1 MKILQELGLTEDE
14 IQNINDENV
23 NDYVGRIKNN
33 FYSLAKA
40 DNEFVKELTEPIKSQ
55 VIGKENQYKKLIK
68 NHFGLEITNDEL
80 AKTDANKLLE
90 LGKEKLQ
97 KELNT
102 NDVIVKYQNNESEYL
117 TKLQAYENQ
126 IEELKIESENKINE
140 FIKKQKIDESML
152 LKLEA
157 EPLINKANILTFK
170 DVIYSLLQSD
180 GYSLTIDERKD
191 LHLTDSDG
199 MFVKDGNKILT
210 VNEYI
215 KRTVLKLQ
223 GGLFNLP
230 NNEKGF
236 VQKAVAKDGKQILRY
251 G

>member
-102 NDVIVKYQNNESEYL
+102 NDVIVKYQNNESEFL
-117 TKLQAYENQ
+117 NKLQAYENQ

>member
-102 NDVIVKYQNNESEYL
+102 NDVIVNYQNNESEYL
-117 TKLQAYENQ
+117 K
-126 IEELKIESENKINE
+126 
-140 FIKKQKIDESML
+140 F
-152 LKLEA
+152 
-157 EPLINKANILTFK
+157 ANSQNTYWRMCIT
-170 DVIYSLLQSD
+170 Q
-180 GYSLTIDERKD
+180 
-191 LHLTDSDG
+191 
-199 MFVKDGNKILT
+199 
-210 VNEYI
+210 
-215 KRTVLKLQ
+215 
-223 GGLFNLP
+223 LP
-230 NNEKGF
+230 
-236 VQKAVAKDGKQILRY
+236 VS
-251 G
+251 